1 VKRLLVRFA
10 IPAALFAIAVVT
22 VAPLAWMI
30 CASLMP
36 TGEANSFPPRFL
48 PSRPTL
54 AHYGELFTRLAVGRA
69 FANSL
74 LVATATTLV
83 SLLLNAMAGYAFAKL
98 RFSGRDRLFKVLL
111 AAMVIPTPVAM
122 LPLFLLLRAMGLV
135 NSYLGVILPA
145 SATILGIFLVRQFA
159 QAIPDDLLDAARL
172 DGAGELTLFRKI
184 ILPQLRPVLA
194 TLGIVTFLATWND
207 FIWPL
212 IVLTDSSHYT
222 LPVSLAILVGEHV
235 QDTELMMAGSVLTVL
250 PVLVLFFL
258 LQKQYVE
265 GILLGG
271 VKE

>member
-1 VKRLLVRFA
+1 MKRLLVRVA
-10 IPAALFAIAVVT
+10 IPAALLAIAVVT
-22 VAPLAWMI
+22 VAPLFWMI

-54 AHYGELFTRLAVGRA
+54 VHYGELFTRLAVGRA

-74 LVATATTLV
+74 LVATATTAI

-98 RFSGRDRLFKVLL
+98 RFSARDRLFNVLL

-159 QAIPDDLLDAARL
+159 LAIPDDLLDAARL

-250 PVLVLFFL
+250 PVLLLFFL

>member
-1 VKRLLVRFA
+1 
-10 IPAALFAIAVVT
+10 
-22 VAPLAWMI
+22 
-30 CASLMP
+30 
-36 TGEANSFPPRFL
+36 
-48 PSRPTL
+48 
-54 AHYGELFTRLAVGRA
+54 
-69 FANSL
+69 
-74 LVATATTLV
+74 
-83 SLLLNAMAGYAFAKL
+83 
-98 RFSGRDRLFKVLL
+98 L

-159 QAIPDDLLDAARL
+159 LAIPDDLLDAARL

-250 PVLVLFFL
+250 PVLMLFFL